1 MYKIALVGNPNC
13 GKTTIFNLLTGAN
26 QKVGNWPGVTVEKKF
41 GFLDLDGNSAELVDL
56 PGIYSLEQEYRGVD
70 ENIAFDYLSEGNI
83 DLIVNVIDATN
94 LERGLVLTQ
103 QLLEKQ
109 IPVLLALNMMDV
121 AEQQGISIS
130 PENLSNKLNAK
141 LVTLTASKSEG
152 INKLLSEIQE
162 IYLEPKLQTK
172 ETILVNDGEPSEDKI
187 LRRYHFSRK
196 LIDGVV
202 EVGPCLLY
210 TSPSPRDRQK
220 SRMPSSA

>member
-41 GFLDLDGNSAELVDL
+41 GFFDLDGNSAELVDL

-103 QLLEKQ
+103 QLVEKQ
-109 IPVLLALNMMDV
+109 ISILLALNMMDV

-130 PENLSNKLNAK
+130 SENLSNKLNAK

-172 ETILVNDGEPSEDKI
+172 ETVLVDDG
-187 LRRYHFSRK
+187 
-196 LIDGVV
+196 
-202 EVGPCLLY
+202 
-210 TSPSPRDRQK
+210 
-220 SRMPSSA
+220 

>member
-1 MYKIALVGNPNC
+1 M
-13 GKTTIFNLLTGAN
+13 
-26 QKVGNWPGVTVEKKF
+26 
-41 GFLDLDGNSAELVDL
+41 
-56 PGIYSLEQEYRGVD
+56 D

-103 QLLEKQ
+103 QLVEKQ
-109 IPVLLALNMMDV
+109 IPILLALNMMDV

-202 EVGPCLLY
+202 EVGPC
-210 TSPSPRDRQK
+210 
-220 SRMPSSA
+220 

>member
-41 GFLDLDGNSAELVDL
+41 GFFDLDGNSAELVDL

-103 QLLEKQ
+103 QLVEKQ
-109 IPVLLALNMMDV
+109 IPILLALNMMDV

-130 PENLSNKLNAK
+130 PEN
-141 LVTLTASKSEG
+141 
-152 INKLLSEIQE
+152 
-162 IYLEPKLQTK
+162 
-172 ETILVNDGEPSEDKI
+172 
-187 LRRYHFSRK
+187 
-196 LIDGVV
+196 
-202 EVGPCLLY
+202 
-210 TSPSPRDRQK
+210 
-220 SRMPSSA
+220 

>member
-41 GFLDLDGNSAELVDL
+41 GFFDLDGNSAELVDL

-103 QLLEKQ
+103 QLVEKQ
-109 IPVLLALNMMDV
+109 IPILLALNMMDV
-121 AEQQGISIS
+121 VEQQGISIS
-130 PENLSNKLNAK
+130 PENLSNKL
-141 LVTLTASKSEG
+141 
-152 INKLLSEIQE
+152 
-162 IYLEPKLQTK
+162 Y
-172 ETILVNDGEPSEDKI
+172 
-187 LRRYHFSRK
+187 
-196 LIDGVV
+196 
-202 EVGPCLLY
+202 
-210 TSPSPRDRQK
+210 
-220 SRMPSSA
+220 